1 MCEIYTDSQP
11 TVLSL
16 QFKPTVEELEVISLL
31 NKAVTKKLKCIY
43 FINVHDDLD
52 DEEEPDACNNNFV
65 EDPKISELALQYGNA
80 CNSFLRSAACSYQAQ
95 ILQRDCTTGDE
106 LIATSNTIPPTTS
119 QTSATSD
126 QPTSVPTD
134 CDNEGH
140 NPAAH
145 TRPTHGPWRG

>member
-1 MCEIYTDSQP
+1 M
-11 TVLSL
+11 

-31 NKAVTKKLKCIY
+31 NKAVTKKLKCNY

-52 DEEEPDACNNNFV
+52 DEEEPDTCDNNFV
-65 EDPKISELALQYGNA
+65 EDSKISKLAQKYGNA
-80 CNSFLRSAACSYQAQ
+80 CNRFLRSAACSYQAL

-134 CDNEGH
+134 CDTEGH
-140 NPAAH
+140 NPG
-145 TRPTHGPWRG
+145 PTHGPWHG